1 MANLSNLLQNV
12 SNSITN
18 SIKNKGNGTSSTVPR
33 PTYSGG
39 TATVTK
45 PTYSGGTATVTKP
58 NYSGNIGNIASS
70 VGSALGNVGSSI
82 GSGAVNNSANKNQT
96 NPAFDEIANAF
107 FSGIGNN
114 GYTPLDNSG
123 FDYAGSVNM
132 SNADRTAISA
142 AKELYNRGQALGDK
156 NMMNL
161 AHQQAESIRKKYG
174 YSGGTDGSMYILDE
188 TMLMPEF
195 QIPNYDEFYAAS
207 GYGDAADALNA
218 ATNAYIQQL
227 QQTTGAQSQQANQNY
242 DEAARQAYISYM
254 NSRRTLPQ
262 RLSAM
267 GSTGG
272 MADSQQI
279 ALDAE
284 LQNNQ
289 NNIELQRQNALQE
302 LQNLQSNNTLAA
314 QQQLWGNMANLGQQA
329 ASDYQ
334 NFYQNEANRYYN
346 QFNQNRDFNTT
357 QDLTQQQAQQ
367 AQQQQ
372 MWENALA
379 LWQTYGYATQTIA
392 NVLGVPVGALPEGTA
407 YNNALL
413 ELEMIK
419 AGM

>member
-1 MANLSNLLQNV
+1 MATIGNSLKNV
-12 SNSITN
+12 SNSLANALKGSGN
-18 SIKNKGNGTSSTVPR
+18 SSTKPGGTSTTTKPSSS
-33 PTYSGG
+33 SGG
-39 TATVTK
+39 TSTST
-45 PTYSGGTATVTKP
+45 PSYSGSAWGD
-58 NYSGNIGNIASS
+58 ISS
-70 VGSALGNVGSSI
+70 AIGSALGNIAGSI
-82 GSGAVNNSANKNQT
+82 GSGVVNNAANQNQAFENIT
-96 NPAFDEIANAF
+96 NAILGN
-107 FSGIGNN
+107 GMTIGSN
-114 GYTPLDNSG
+114 GYVPLDNSG
-123 FDYAGSVNM
+123 FNYAASVNM
-132 SNADRTAISA
+132 SEADLNAIAA
-142 AKELYNRGQALGDK
+142 AKELYARGQALGDK

-195 QIPNYDEFYAAS
+195 DIPSFNEFYAAS
-207 GYGDAADALNA
+207 GYGNA
-218 ATNAYIQQL
+218 ESMLQNATNAYIDQL
-227 QQTTGAQSQQANQNY
+227 QQSTGAQSQQVGQNY
-242 DEAARQAYISYM
+242 DEAARQAYIAYM

-279 ALDAE
+279 ALDAQ

-289 NNIELQRQNALQE
+289 NDIELQRQNALQE
-302 LQNLQSNNTLAA
+302 LQNVEASNILAA
-314 QQQLWGNMANLGQQA
+314 QQGLWGNLANLEQQA

-334 NFYQNEANRYYN
+334 NFYQNEANRYFN
-346 QFNQNRDFNTT
+346 QYNQNRDYNTT
-357 QDLTQQQAQQ
+357 QDLTAQQTQQ

-379 LWQTYGYATQTIA
+379 LWQTYGYATQAIA

-413 ELEMIK
+413 ELELIK
-419 AGM
+419 AGL

>member
-1 MANLSNLLQNV
+1 MSIFDNFANSFHNAANLV
-12 SNSITN
+12 GGAIARGNSSTRP
-18 SIKNKGNGTSSTVPR
+18 GGGSSTVN
-33 PTYSGG
+33 
-39 TATVTK
+39 K
-45 PTYSGGTATVTKP
+45 PTYKPGSSGGSSVS
-58 NYSGNIGNIASS
+58 SGSFDNLQNNFGSAMDEISNSLGNLGNIA
-70 VGSALGNVGSSI
+70 GS
-82 GSGAVNNSANKNQT
+82 
-96 NPAFDEIANAF
+96 IAG
-107 FSGIGNN
+107 GIGNKTD
-114 GYTPLDNSG
+114 GYKPLDGSG
-123 FDYAGSVNM
+123 FDYAGAVGM
-132 SNADRTAISA
+132 SDEDRNAIAA

-156 NMMNL
+156 NMMAL

-188 TMLMPEF
+188 SMLMPEF
-195 QIPNYDEFYAAS
+195 QIPGYDEFYNAS
-207 GYGDAADALNA
+207 GYGDAANSLQN
-218 ATNAYIQQL
+218 ATNAYIDQL
-227 QQTTGAQSQQANQNY
+227 EQSTGAQREQVGKNY

-272 MADSQQI
+272 LADSQQI

-289 NNIELQRQNALQE
+289 NNIEMQRQNALQE
-302 LQNLQSNNTLAA
+302 LQNLENNNKLAA
-314 QQQLWGNMANLGQQA
+314 QQTYFGNLANLGQQA

-357 QDLTQQQAQQ
+357 QDLTQQQTQQ

-379 LWQTYGYATQTIA
+379 LWQTYGYATQAIA

-419 AGM
+419 AGL